1 MITIA
6 AVALVSLV
14 ALLFASMA
22 IAPVL
27 IESRTPKASSKAS
40 SKASLVL
47 VETSA
52 DSAGSMEHSRA
63 A

>member
-6 AVALVSLV
+6 AVVLVSLV

-27 IESRTPKASSKAS
+27 IESGRSRVST
-40 SKASLVL
+40 KASLVL
-47 VETSA
+47 IETNA
-52 DSAGSMEHSRA
+52 DPTGSMEHPRA

>member
-1 MITIA
+1 MIAIV
-6 AVALVSLV
+6 AVALVALV

-40 SKASLVL
+40 LVL
-47 VETSA
+47 VESSA
-52 DSAGSMEHSRA
+52 DSAVSMEHSRA

>member
-27 IESRTPKASSKAS
+27 IESRTPKAS
-40 SKASLVL
+40 LVL

-52 DSAGSMEHSRA
+52 DPAGSMEHSRA

>member
-1 MITIA
+1 MMTIA

-27 IESRTPKASSKAS
+27 IESMTPRASP
-40 SKASLVL
+40 KASLVL
-47 VETSA
+47 VETNA
-52 DSAGSMEHSRA
+52 DPAGSMEHSRA

>member
-6 AVALVSLV
+6 AVVLVSLV
-14 ALLFASMA
+14 GLLFAAMA

-27 IESRTPKASSKAS
+27 IESRTPRVSPKAG
-40 SKASLVL
+40 LVL
-47 VETSA
+47 IETNA
-52 DSAGSMEHSRA
+52 DPTGDIEHPRA